1 MTLHDVTFR
10 YIPLLS
16 GLSTPRQA
24 CADCQLATQLDPS
37 YAKGYARAA
46 EANYAMGERHTMR
59 QAMDLYQ
66 TALKLDSENKSYK
79 SKYDQICM
87 EWESEFG

>member
-1 MTLHDVTFR
+1 MVLS
-10 YIPLLS
+10 YECNALLRH
-16 GLSTPRQA
+16 LRQA

-46 EANYAMGERHTMR
+46 DANFAMGERHTIR
-59 QAMDLYQ
+59 NAMDLYE
-66 TALKLDSENKSYK
+66 TALKLDSENKTYK